1 MMQKLADLFHN
12 KKLLDK
18 ALQLAHK
25 GRPAGYERLE
35 FLGDRVVGI
44 VVAEMLYDAFPDEK
58 EGDLAKRFVAL
69 VREETLAEVAEQ
81 IGLPALLKTSEN
93 ELRHNTSVLSDVCES
108 VLGALYLDAG
118 LDAVKQF
125 MTPIWTPLLLSK
137 QRAPQDPKSAVQEWT
152 QKHFKELPVYKLTDQ
167 SGPDHH
173 PVFTVILSAGP
184 HTVTGR
190 GHSKKEAEQ
199 QAAQVFMETCMHGY

>member
-1 MMQKLADLFHN
+1 MQKLAELFHN
-12 KKLLDK
+12 KKLLDQ

-44 VVAEMLYDAFPDEK
+44 VVAEMLYDAFPNEK

-69 VREETLAEVAEQ
+69 VREETLAEVAAQ

-125 MTPIWTPLLLSK
+125 MRPIWTPLLLSK
-137 QRAPQDPKSAVQEWT
+137 RRAPQDPKSAVQEWT
-152 QKHFKELPVYKLTDQ
+152 QKHFKELPVYTLTNQ
-167 SGPDHH
+167 TGPDHH
-173 PVFTVILSAGP
+173 PVFTVTLSAGP

-190 GHSKKEAEQ
+190 GNSKK
-199 QAAQVFMETCMHGY
+199 

>member
-1 MMQKLADLFHN
+1 MQKLAELFHN
-12 KKLLDK
+12 KKLLDQ

-44 VVAEMLYDAFPDEK
+44 VVAEMLYDTFPNEK

-69 VREETLAEVAEQ
+69 VREETLAEVAIQ

-125 MTPIWTPLLLSK
+125 MRPIWTPLLLSK
-137 QRAPQDPKSAVQEWT
+137 RRAPQDPKSTVQEWT
-152 QKHFKELPVYKLTDQ
+152 QKHFKELPIYTLIDQ
-167 SGPDHH
+167 TGPDHH
-173 PVFTVILSAGP
+173 PVFTVTLSAGP

-199 QAAQVFMETCMHGY
+199 QAAQVFMETCTHGH